1 MYAQPVPDEYS
12 RFIPAA
18 LAEVGVPAYVL
29 DDQGCVRWLNEAAY
43 TLCGDVVGQSATEVL
58 DIDPGYART
67 KFARRLA
74 GQDARDHSVV
84 IRTADGRD
92 RQVQI
97 SSVPLSD
104 GHHAVGMFGLM
115 VSREPRRERVDG
127 SPLTPRQHE
136 ILVLLAN
143 GASTQAM
150 AGSLVLSE
158 QTVRNHVREVLRRL
172 DTNSRLSAVAI
183 ARRDGL
189 V

>member
-1 MYAQPVPDEYS
+1 
-12 RFIPAA
+12 
-18 LAEVGVPAYVL
+18 VL
-29 DDQGCVRWLNEAAY
+29 DVD
-43 TLCGDVVGQSATEVL
+43 TE
-58 DIDPGYART
+58 YART

-74 GQDARDHSVV
+74 GKETRDHSVV
-84 IRTADGRD
+84 IRTANGED
-92 RQVQI
+92 RRVQI
-97 SSVPLSD
+97 SSVPLSN

-115 VSREPRRERVDG
+115 VSREPKRERVEG

-143 GASTQAM
+143 GASTEAM
-150 AGSLVLSE
+150 AGHLVLSE

-172 DTNSRLSAVAI
+172 DTNSRLSAVAV